1 MPPTERI
8 AVDPGRPDPAALARA
23 AAVLARGGLV
33 AFPTETVYGL
43 GALALDADAVRRIFA
58 AKGRPP
64 SNPVIV
70 HVPGLAPARALAAPF
85 PPLAEA
91 LADAFWPGP
100 LTLVVPRSPR
110 VPDVVTAGGPT
121 VALRSPAHP
130 VALGLLEALSAP
142 VAAPSANPSSAV
154 SPTSADHVL
163 AGLDGRI
170 DLVLDAGPCPLGIE
184 STVVDATGDEPL
196 VLRPGSIT
204 RDALAAVA
212 RARAPAPLA
221 ARAPSPPPSPGAA
234 PSPGAVAPPGGGLA
248 GEGPSAAPARSP
260 GQLARHYAPRTPLS
274 LKTRR
279 ELIEALQRPPTP
291 PPALLWCGRAPGP
304 APAGALWVELPN
316 EPAGY
321 AARLYATL
329 HELDGRAGALWVERP
344 PEGPAWEA
352 LHDRLRRASVSA
364 G

>member
-1 MPPTERI
+1 MPKTERI

-43 GALALDADAVRRIFA
+43 GALALDPGAVGRIFA

-70 HVPGLAPARALAAPF
+70 HVARREAARLLAAPF
-85 PPLAEA
+85 TPLAEA

-130 VALGLLEALSAP
+130 VVLGLLEALGAP
-142 VAAPSANPSSAV
+142 VAAPSANPSTAL
-154 SPTSADHVL
+154 SPTSAEHVL

-204 RDALAAVA
+204 RDALSAAL
-212 RARAPAPLA
+212 ARAPNASA
-221 ARAPSPPPSPGAA
+221 SPSPSASPSLDAATAPAHPG
-234 PSPGAVAPPGGGLA
+234 
-248 GEGPSAAPARSP
+248 APARSP

-274 LKTRR
+274 LKSRR
-279 ELIEALQRPPTP
+279 ELIEALPHVSAPS
-291 PPALLWCGRAPGP
+291 PAVLWCGP
-304 APAGALWVELPN
+304 APVAMPPEVLSIELPD
-316 EPAGY
+316 EPVGY
-321 AARLYATL
+321 AARLYAAL
-329 HELDGRAGALWVERP
+329 HDLDGKAGALWVERP
-344 PEGPAWEA
+344 PEGPTWEA
-352 LHDRLRRASVSA
+352 LHDRLRRAA
-364 G
+364 TTG